1 MDKVSPH
8 PVYRAVCVVQG
19 HTNWLHA
26 PNYKKKKD
34 LQARWDIVKRH
45 RLCHVCMGPGH
56 DRGRCESQK
65 FCSCGSDKRY
75 HRLLHNPPPPPPPRI
90 NIGDTNQSNQTRE
103 GEPKPVISQPIQG
116 NVEQPRT
123 TEPWSTVQY
132 ATVTEP
138 TKRNT
143 VLLHVILVKI
153 LSPD

>member
-1 MDKVSPH
+1 MNLKSFVH
-8 PVYRAVCVVQG
+8 VEV
-19 HTNWLHA
+19 TNVTT
-26 PNYKKKKD
+26 D
-34 LQARWDIVKRH
+34 
-45 RLCHVCMGPGH
+45 
-56 DRGRCESQK
+56 
-65 FCSCGSDKRY
+65 FCIT
-75 HRLLHNPPPPPPPRI
+75 PPPPPPRI